1 MAEDKETYN
10 DNQIKSR
17 SLGWIDLRLV
27 EQLRIS
33 LVNEVCI
40 DDIVQNENE
49 STEIELSKSGNSTTT
64 YGSLGYI

>member
-1 MAEDKETYN
+1 M
-10 DNQIKSR
+10 
-17 SLGWIDLRLV
+17 

-40 DDIVQNENE
+40 DDTVQNENE